1 MSLQSYHDSGAA
13 ATASLPAYEAQARHQ
28 DEAILAHFRSQSPD
42 YLASPSHIWG
52 LQLEPGWPLTSVRRA
67 MTHLTNRGDLE
78 RTEGR
83 VIGIYGRPEGL
94 WRLPRGQGRLL

>member
-13 ATASLPAYEAQARHQ
+13 ATTSLPTYESQARHQ

-42 YLASPSHIWG
+42 YLASPSQIWE
-52 LQLEPGWPLTSVRRA
+52 QFPDWPLTSVRRA
-67 MTHLTNRGDLE
+67 MTNLTNRGELE
-78 RTEGR
+78 RTGGR
-83 VIGIYGRPEGL
+83 VLGIYGRPEGL